1 MPRLLACC
9 LLCAWGLGAQA
20 GEIRHA
26 RVERHGADYRVEI
39 SALVEGSQADVYRIA
54 TDFERL
60 AELSDIVQASDF
72 DEYRDGDGA
81 RRIRRRLET
90 RTCVLLLCFDAVVVE
105 DVWMPG
111 EGIIRTAIVPSGSD
125 FVHGE
130 GQWEILSAG
139 DDTTIINFT
148 SSFDP
153 DFFIPPVI
161 GSLLIKRMMLDATNQ
176 TIGNIERLVR

>member
-9 LLCAWGLGAQA
+9 LLCAGGLGAQA
-20 GEIRHA
+20 GEIRYA
-26 RVERHGADYRVEI
+26 RVERDGADYRVEI
-39 SALVEGSQADVYRIA
+39 SALVEGSQAEVYRIA

-60 AELSDIVQASDF
+60 AGLSDIVRSANF
-72 DEYRDGDGA
+72 DEYRDADGT

-90 RTCVLLLCFDAVVVE
+90 RTCVFLLCFDAVVVE

-111 EGIIRTAIVPSGSD
+111 EGIIRTAIVPQGSD

-130 GQWEILSAG
+130 GQWEILPAG
-139 DDTTIINFT
+139 QGRSVINFT

-161 GSLLIKRMMLDATNQ
+161 GSLLIRRMMLDATNQ
-176 TIGNIERLVR
+176 TINNIERLVR